1 MHTAAPLRQPSV
13 LSRLNNFRQRFV
25 PHVVLLVALFLLTCL
40 CSRADEVT
48 DCSEGGFLLALES
61 GEALFIDDCSI
72 TITAPISIT
81 TNTVIDAQGHNVSI
95 NGDNQFLVFEI
106 QSSVNLTISGV
117 TITGGQNTN
126 GGAMFIYD
134 GSVVVLSNC
143 TLTANQAIGTNGL
156 DGANG
161 SNVTLGNGGNGR
173 NATPGGAALG
183 GAIFNLGSLTLIN
196 CNLS

>member
-143 TLTANQAIGTNGL
+143 TVAGNQALGTNGV
-156 DGANG
+156 DGADAPDTNNG
-161 SNVTLGNGGNGR
+161 NASNGHPGTAGG
-173 NATPGGAALG
+173 PGFG
-183 GAIFNLGSLTLIN
+183 GAIFNLG
-196 CNLS
+196 NLSLLN